1 MSEKRRYCVMFPA
14 DKIIIKGIS
23 PKAREAAC
31 DIFKGEYRFI
41 SPRLAREIHYTSGY
55 KMYECDSKGNL
66 YYSYPDKPI
75 TVDFYS
81 SYPENP
87 ENIIK
92 QIKE

>member
-23 PKAREAAC
+23 PKAREVAC
-31 DIFKGEYRFI
+31 NIFNQEYSFI
-41 SPRLAREIHYTSGY
+41 SPRLAREIYNIAGY

-75 TVDFYS
+75 TVDFDS
-81 SYPENP
+81 SCP